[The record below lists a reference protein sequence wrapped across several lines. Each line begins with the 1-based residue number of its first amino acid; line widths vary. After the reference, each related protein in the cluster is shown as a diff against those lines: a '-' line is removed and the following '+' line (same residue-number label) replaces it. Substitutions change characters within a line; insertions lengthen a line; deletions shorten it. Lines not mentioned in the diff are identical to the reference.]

1 MKNILIIGVALIV
14 VIASILG
21 GIWYLDY
28 MSVNDMNILCLNMKI
43 EDVTENK
50 DSSFVRKIKA
60 CKKTDLED
68 EKAQED
74 DELKLEPEGFEL
86 QGDISYDGD
95 EAKTWDIEV
104 GDYKGLTYYSQLDS
118 RWKDKLYTVT
128 GNSSQ
133 TIGSSGC
140 GPTVAAMIVSSIR
153 GEITPDE

>member
-74 DELKLEPEGFEL
+74 DELKLEPEGFEPAIKKGRRRIFNYRKGRGNDPGNCDKAFPFDGTEYRWAFVPYGGY
-86 QGDISYDGD
+86 QEGDGESFKPGYEFCKKIYR
-95 EAKTWDIEV
+95 A
-104 GDYKGLTYYSQLDS
+104 
-118 RWKDKLYTVT
+118 DKNTRFY
-128 GNSSQ
+128 Q
-133 TIGSSGC
+133 
-140 GPTVAAMIVSSIR
+140 
-153 GEITPDE
+153 